1 MYIFSIAFTPT
12 PVNKFIKSVYLMN
25 TFDFGIFFLIHCN
38 ALDYNEFAKKIRF
51 LTDIAIYSTFLYIM
65 FNFIYF
71 FDDTNSI

>member
-1 MYIFSIAFTPT
+1 
-12 PVNKFIKSVYLMN
+12 MN
-25 TFDFGIFFLIHCN
+25 TFDFGIFSLIHCN
-38 ALDYNEFAKKIRF
+38 TLDYNEFAKKIRF